1 MKAIEG
7 GIFTSGTKTRLE
19 DLERKISELDC
30 KIQIEE
36 CKEQRILRREDI
48 TEFIKRILL
57 ESPSIIIR
65 NLIQKVIV
73 LPDRLEIYYNYTE
86 NPPTTNNPDDT
97 NRRDFLF
104 DNMCTDI
111 FNQKVFLEKV
121 YFRIIFSTFFSVYI
135 F

>member
-86 NPPTTNNPDDT
+86 NPPTTKNPDDT

-104 DNMCTDI
+104 DKNLGQEQIYITKE
-111 FNQKVFLEKV
+111 N
-121 YFRIIFSTFFSVYI
+121 IIICVPTYLIKKCF
-135 F
+135 